1 MLSAEDVIQLYE
13 GWKSALA
20 NGSIKA
26 LEVICHTDFTRI
38 TSAGMLETRAEVLQR
53 AGSGDTV
60 YESWTSSGQR
70 VRFYGNTA
78 VLNCRDELKL
88 LVEGRAMALEQ
99 RAMAVFFRKD
109 DSAWQLVGTQ
119 STDIAT
125 NIDAGSMDAE

>member
-13 GWKSALA
+13 GWKTALA

-26 LEVICHTDFTRI
+26 LEVICHTDFTRT
-38 TSAGMLETRAEVLQR
+38 TSAGVLETRTEVLQH
-53 AGSGDTV
+53 AGSGDTT
-60 YESWTSSGQR
+60 YESWTSSEQR

-109 DSAWQLVGTQ
+109 DSAWQLVSTQ
-119 STDIAT
+119 SSDVSAPE
-125 NIDAGSMDAE
+125 D

>member
-1 MLSAEDVIQLYE
+1 MLSAEDVMQLYE
-13 GWKSALA
+13 GWKTALA

-26 LEVICHTDFTRI
+26 LEVICHTDFTR
-38 TSAGMLETRAEVLQR
+38 TTAAGVLETRAEVLQR

-60 YESWTSSGQR
+60 YESWTSSEQR

-119 STDIAT
+119 SSSIIAEE
-125 NIDAGSMDAE
+125 D